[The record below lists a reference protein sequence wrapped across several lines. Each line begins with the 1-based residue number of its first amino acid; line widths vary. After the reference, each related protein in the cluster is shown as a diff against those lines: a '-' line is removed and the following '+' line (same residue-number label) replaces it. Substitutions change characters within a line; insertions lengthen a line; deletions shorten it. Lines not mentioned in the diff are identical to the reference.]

1 MTIRRQYSLPN
12 CTLVL
17 EGLTDNS
24 LALASGLDSRPL
36 LNILVNA
43 ECYFVGQGRS
53 LSGGRDFLESLVRS
67 VNRYAQEF
75 LSHVPHPQ
83 QHGDQPEILQLQH
96 LPGQNLHRLTM
107 HNSQSNTAN
116 LGMGQ
121 SNASQGSIAQGTW
134 VQIDLTTVQLFDLVE
149 AIDQF
154 LADRQT
160 LPDISISL
168 QPLSKRFRKG
178 EQPLVK
184 RAAPAAVGMS
194 SLAVA
199 ALAFFLLPVPQMR
212 EPKPAE
218 SQTTSSQTSS
228 PSPTPQPQGSA
239 TPTPTGSPPSASDIE
254 TLLTT
259 APEITDPTELNTLQS
274 KLYSKINDAWKN
286 RTDVRENLEYR
297 VGVGKDS
304 AIVGYKEVDK
314 TPIEARKETPLPDL
328 LYIPASGG
336 VANQESLA
344 QFRVVF
350 DKRGILQV
358 SPWRGFTAKPSLGP
372 EITDSSVVNTLNDK
386 LYSQIR
392 ESWTGKPIYPRDLI
406 YRVAV
411 SEDGNVANFEAI
423 NQPASD
429 YVQETPLKSLTKTEA
444 APVPQEKP
452 TENATAVPQKPLA
465 QFRVVFKTN
474 GVLEV
479 SPLRG
484 SR

>member
-17 EGLTDNS
+17 EGLSDNS
-24 LALASGLDSRPL
+24 SALGSPLDSRPL

-67 VNRYAQEF
+67 VNHYAQEL

-83 QHGDQPEILQLQH
+83 QLGEQPELVQLQH
-96 LPGQNLHRLTM
+96 LPGQNLHRLIM
-107 HNSQSNTAN
+107 LNSQSNAAN

-121 SNASQGSIAQGTW
+121 NLASQGAIAQGTG

-160 LPDISISL
+160 LPDISVSL
-168 QPLSKRFRKG
+168 QPLSKRYRKG

-199 ALAFFLLPVPQMR
+199 ALAFFLLPIPQMR
-212 EPKPAE
+212 EPKLAE

-228 PSPTPQPQGSA
+228 QGSTPQPQGSA
-239 TPTPTGSPPSASDIE
+239 TPTPTGSPPSASEIE
-254 TLLTT
+254 TLLTS
-259 APEITDPTELNTLQS
+259 APEITDPTELSVLQRR
-274 KLYSKINDAWKN
+274 LYGKIDDAWKN
-286 RTDVRENLEYR
+286 RGDLKENLEYR
-297 VGVGKDS
+297 VGIGKDG

-328 LYIPASGG
+328 LYIPVTEGI
-336 VANQESLA
+336 ANQESLA

-350 DKRGILQV
+350 DKKGFLQV
-358 SPWRGFTAKPSLGP
+358 SPWRGFTGKPSLGP
-372 EITDSSVVNTLNDK
+372 QITDLAVVNNLNEK
-386 LYSQIR
+386 IYSQIR
-392 ESWTGKPIYPRDLI
+392 ESWTTNPTFPKNLI

-411 SEDGNVANFEAI
+411 SEDGNIADFQAI
-423 NQPASD
+423 NQPAFD
-429 YVQETPLKSLTKTEA
+429 YLQETPLKSLLKSEA
-444 APVPQEKP
+444 ASSSQEK
-452 TENATAVPQKPLA
+452 TSLTPQKPLA
-465 QFRVVFKTN
+465 QYRVVFKTN

-479 SPLRG
+479 SPF
-484 SR
+484 